1 MLAQVQFPF
10 LSFENACCE
19 KRRVLKKHKYP
30 STPSFYVLLYGHR
43 FIKVK
48 AFCSIWEISPE
59 CPPPVWKEAPLCPRS
74 ILWWGWCCAGDGGF
88 LSRCCEWLWAEGASP
103 SGLVVFTTTAE
114 GSPSG
119 NSSGLSARYCFF
131 FFFLKNLTFRYWAH
145 TQNNKIEKTNDNM
158 VILFLCV
165 CLSYNS

>member
-59 CPPPVWKEAPLCPRS
+59 CPPCLKGSASVSSEHPLMRVMLCWWRRFSQPL
-74 ILWWGWCCAGDGGF
+74 LWMAVSRGGIAF
-88 LSRCCEWLWAEGASP
+88 WVGCVHNNSRGQPIRKQFWTIGQVLFFYIFYFFSEKSHVSLLSP
-103 SGLVVFTTTAE
+103 
-114 GSPSG
+114 
-119 NSSGLSARYCFF
+119 
-131 FFFLKNLTFRYWAH
+131 H
-145 TQNNKIEKTNDNM
+145 TE
-158 VILFLCV
+158 
-165 CLSYNS
+165 